1 MNDRKPPRRNPPAVE
16 VIRKPPGSSPAAPGP
31 SAPAPVAPSAPP
43 PAPRPVPVPRP
54 ISSGGPPRPAPSGG
68 PPRPVPGPSSG
79 APPRPGPPGGRPAGG
94 GFERGG
100 GRPGGPG
107 GFRRPSAPRR
117 PPTEEEVLALAVK
130 EHVPYR
136 IARGDLEGK
145 MKCRVWR
152 KLHAEEAKRFD
163 QAYALMQQY
172 PDLTLADAFAL
183 VQSGMSIDELKTRR
197 DRTQKKAAVKEAR
210 GAVSG
215 EAVDTF
221 LQTLIAEK
229 VEVSVVLGDRT
240 VVDVLTGTEPIAFK
254 LERT

>member
-1 MNDRKPPRRNPPAVE
+1 M
-16 VIRKPPGSSPAAPGP
+16 
-31 SAPAPVAPSAPP
+31 
-43 PAPRPVPVPRP
+43 
-54 ISSGGPPRPAPSGG
+54 
-68 PPRPVPGPSSG
+68 
-79 APPRPGPPGGRPAGG
+79 
-94 GFERGG
+94 
-100 GRPGGPG
+100 
-107 GFRRPSAPRR
+107 
-117 PPTEEEVLALAVK
+117 K

-163 QAYALMQQY
+163 QAYALMQQH
-172 PDLTLADAFAL
+172 PHLTLADAFAL
-183 VQSGMSIDELKTRR
+183 VQSGMSLDELKTRR

-215 EAVDTF
+215 EAVDAF
-221 LQTLIAEK
+221 LQALIAEK

-254 LERT
+254 LERTGRLEKLQVVVLARRSVWDPLGPTLERDQKLAQKPLAIVRQPERRPFSDPRAFLGDLGKSLDVTLRNGLRLNYPLLAVGPFDLILGPAGSELFVPLHGVARRNDGQPPAAEEAAAPPEGGEPSPS